1 MLRCKLCGASI
12 YWDSSRRTENGK
24 WIPID
29 KESGESHDCPESDY
43 NSGGS
48 RNRGRGEVNVMEIT
62 DLKDEVA
69 KNNKNVRQLIIEV
82 RTMVKRIE
90 GQMPLTFGKSAAP
103 EPNPELSTDPNPSSN
118 SGNHLGDEDA
128 DLSS

>member
-1 MLRCKLCGASI
+1 MLMCKRCRAPI
-12 YWDSSRRTENGK
+12 YWDSSRRTDNGK

-29 KESGESHDCPESDY
+29 KETGESHDCPESDY

-48 RNRGRGEVNVMEIT
+48 GNRGRGEVNVMEIT

-90 GQMPLTFGKSAAP
+90 GQMPLTFGISAS
-103 EPNPELSTDPNPSSN
+103 EPNPGLNIDPNLSSN
-118 SGNHLGDEDA
+118 SVNHLGDEDT
-128 DLSS
+128 DLSSS

>member
-1 MLRCKLCGASI
+1 MPECKRCGAPM

-29 KESGESHDCPESDY
+29 RETGEPHDCPESDY

-48 RNRGRGEVNVMEIT
+48 GNRGMAAVDVMEIT
-62 DLKDEVA
+62 DLKNDVA
-69 KNNKNVRQLIIEV
+69 KINKNVLKLIVEV
-82 RTMVKRIE
+82 QTLQKRIE
-90 GQMPLTFGKSAAP
+90 GQMPLTFGMSTP
-103 EPNPELSTDPNPSSN
+103 EPNPNANPSSTF
-118 SGNHLGDEDA
+118 GNYLGDNSNA